1 MHGAPTPTSNASP
14 APSNNIEENTMTQ
27 KQKLAIALLCALAL
41 LLAALMLFTRNGTAP
56 AGQPDAHGHD
66 DRGADAGTLPAD
78 AGERG
83 IAMTDAHIKANGIA
97 LDTAGPATLRQRL
110 HLPAQIKIDAERTV
124 ALASPAPGIVHAVL
138 VSAGNVVRRG
148 QALVTIWSPSVAQWR
163 ADAASAR
170 QRLQLAR
177 TTYRREKMLWDERIS
192 ARQDVEAAA
201 TAVQEAEIAAQAAAQ
216 HLLAL
221 GIGQGDVVSGSVTV
235 RAPIAGVVVEKPA
248 VAGQA
253 VDAMTPLLT
262 IADLA
267 HVWIEAAVPADS
279 LAQVGT
285 GMAATVSVGT
295 QPDEIDGVVSFVGPV
310 LGETTRMATARIVL
324 TNRDARLRPGML
336 ASVDLMGPQAQVP
349 VTVASDAI
357 QTIHEHSVVFVRT
370 AAGFQARDVVPGR
383 SDGRRTEIVRG
394 LAPGATYAAGGSF
407 LLKADLG
414 KNEAGHDD

>member
-1 MHGAPTPTSNASP
+1 
-14 APSNNIEENTMTQ
+14 MTK
-27 KQKLAIALLCALAL
+27 KQTLAIALLCALAL
-41 LLAALMLFTRNGTAP
+41 FLAGLMLWRAP
-56 AGQPDAHGHD
+56 EPAHQQDAHGHD
-66 DRGADAGTLPAD
+66 RGADTGAAPD
-78 AGERG
+78 EAGERG
-83 IAMTDAHIKANGIA
+83 IAMTDAQIKANGIA

-110 HLPAQIKIDAERTV
+110 HLPAQVKVDAERTV
-124 ALASPAPGIVHAVL
+124 ALAAPAQGIVHAVL
-138 VSAGNVVRRG
+138 VSAGSIVHKG
-148 QALVTIWSPSVAQWR
+148 QALVTIQSPAVAQWR

-177 TTYRREKMLWDERIS
+177 TAYEREKTLWDERIS

-201 TAVQEAEIAAQAAAQ
+201 TAMKEAEIAAQAAAQ
-216 HLLAL
+216 HLTAL
-221 GIGQGDVVSGSVTV
+221 GIEAGTGVSGSVTV

-253 VDAMTPLLT
+253 VDASTSLLT
-262 IADLA
+262 IADLS

-279 LAQVGT
+279 LGQVGT
-285 GMAATVSVGT
+285 NMAAKVSVGT
-295 QPDEIDGVVSFVGPV
+295 QPGEIDGVVAFVGPV

-324 TNRDARLRPGML
+324 TNRHARLRPGML
-336 ASVDLMGPQAQVP
+336 ASVDLMGPQSQVP

-370 AAGFQARDVVPGR
+370 SAGFQARDVVPGR
-383 SDGRRTEIVRG
+383 SDGKRTEIVRG
-394 LAPGATYAAGGSF
+394 LPAGAMVAAGGSF

>member
-1 MHGAPTPTSNASP
+1 
-14 APSNNIEENTMTQ
+14 MTK
-27 KQKLAIALLCALAL
+27 KQTLAITLLCALAL
-41 LLAALMLFTRNGTAP
+41 LLAGLMLWRSP
-56 AGQPDAHGHD
+56 EPVRQQDAHGHN
-66 DRGADAGTLPAD
+66 DRGADTGAPD
-78 AGERG
+78 EAGERG
-83 IAMTDAHIKANGIA
+83 IAMTDAQIKANGIA

-124 ALASPAPGIVHAVL
+124 ALAAPAQGIVHAVL
-138 VSAGNVVRRG
+138 VSPGAVVRKG
-148 QALVTIWSPSVAQWR
+148 QALVTIQSPAVAQWR

-177 TTYRREKMLWDERIS
+177 TTYEREKTLWDERIS

-201 TAVQEAEIAAQAAAQ
+201 TAVKEAEIAAQAAAQ
-216 HLLAL
+216 HLAAL
-221 GIGQGDVVSGSVTV
+221 GIEAGGGVSGSVTV

-248 VAGQA
+248 VAGQT
-253 VDAMTPLLT
+253 VDDTKPLLT
-262 IADLA
+262 IADLS

-279 LAQVGT
+279 LGQVGT
-285 GMAATVSVGT
+285 SMAAKISVGT
-295 QPDEIDGVVSFVGPV
+295 QPGEIDGVVSFVGPV

-324 TNRDARLRPGML
+324 ANRDARLRPGML
-336 ASVDLMGPQAQVP
+336 ASVDLMGPQAHVP

-383 SDGRRTEIVRG
+383 SDGKRTEIVRG
-394 LAPGATYAAGGSF
+394 LPAGVTYAAGGSF

-414 KNEAGHDD
+414 KNEAGHED

>member
-1 MHGAPTPTSNASP
+1 
-14 APSNNIEENTMTQ
+14 MTQ

-41 LLAALMLFTRNGTAP
+41 LVAALMLFTRNGTAP
-56 AGQPDAHGHD
+56 ASQPDAHGHD
-66 DRGADAGTLPAD
+66 DRGADAGTPPDD

-83 IAMTDAHIKANGIA
+83 IAMTDAQIKANGIA

-138 VSAGNVVRRG
+138 VSAGSIVRRG

-192 ARQDVEAAA
+192 ARQDFEAAA

-221 GIGQGDVVSGSVTV
+221 GIEGDAVSGSVTV

-279 LAQVGT
+279 LARVGT

-383 SDGRRTEIVRG
+383 SDGKRTEIVRG
-394 LAPGATYAAGGSF
+394 LAPGGAYASGGSF